1 MLIGIV
7 GNGFVGKATKLLKS
21 PSINILVYDIRPEA
35 CEPTGTTLEDLEKCD
50 LVFYCLPT
58 PMNHHGKCYTKLLED
73 ALPKL
78 QNPFKVIRSTVPV
91 GFSQS
96 IGCYFMPEFLT
107 EANWHDDFINTTHW
121 VFGLLVGEQY
131 KEQNSEFARRIE
143 KLFNTSCHE
152 GLIAS
157 SKTCFVTNSEAEMVK
172 HIKNCY
178 LSAKV
183 GIMNELYDFCQAKNV
198 NYDNIKRY
206 LLLDPR
212 IGNTHLNVPGYA
224 GLRGFGG
231 TCFPKDTHSLY
242 SQFQEAGVPSI
253 IYQSILD
260 RNDNIDRPQREW
272 TLDKWR
278 TTIPATKPIS
288 LVTGGAGFLGSN
300 LCQRLLREG
309 HIVICL
315 DNLQTG
321 NKKNIE
327 EFLTNPDFLFKYADI
342 TDKQYLPHVDYIW
355 HLACPAS
362 PPKYQE
368 DGYKTLQTS
377 LLGTMNVLELARV
390 HNCPLLFT
398 STSEVYGDPI
408 EHPQRESYWGN
419 VNPVGPRSCY
429 DEGKRCAETLI
440 YEYRKKHKKLADK
453 LKIVRI
459 FNTYGPK
466 MDINDGRVITNYIKS
481 YLHGNPVT
489 VYGDGSQ
496 TRSFCYVSD
505 MIDGFMKMMLSSEV
519 GPINLGNPDSEL
531 TMLELKNTLDIIT
544 EKITIKKL
552 DIVNEPLPEN
562 DPRQRKPD
570 ITLAKE
576 RLDWTPKI
584 VISDGLNKTINYFIN
599 LSQNK

>member
-1 MLIGIV
+1 MIIGIV

-35 CEPTGTTLEDLEKCD
+35 CEPPGTTLEDLEKCD

-58 PMNHHGKCYTKLLED
+58 PMNHNGKCYTGLLEQ
-73 ALPKL
+73 AIPKIK
-78 QNPFKVIRSTVPV
+78 NPFKVIRSTVPV

-96 IGCYFMPEFLT
+96 QGSFFMPEFLT
-107 EANWHDDFINTTHW
+107 EANWRDDFINSTHW
-121 VFGLLVGEQY
+121 VFGVLQGDEN
-131 KEQNSEFARRIE
+131 KELNNEFIRRIE
-143 KLFNTSCHE
+143 ILFTTSTHE
-152 GLIAS
+152 GLIHS
-157 SKTCFVTNSEAEMVK
+157 DKTYFISNNEAEMLKLV
-172 HIKNCY
+172 KNCY

-183 GIMNELYDFCQAKNV
+183 GIMNELYDFCQAKGVIYENV
-198 NYDNIKRY
+198 KRL

-212 IGNTHLNVPGYA
+212 IGTTHMNVPGYG

-231 TCFPKDTHSLY
+231 TCFPKDTHSIY
-242 SQFQEAGVPSI
+242 SQFQEAGVQSI

-260 RNDNIDRPQREW
+260 RNDNLDRPQREW
-272 TLDKWR
+272 ATDKWR
-278 TTIPATKPIS
+278 TTIPANKPIS

-300 LCQRLLREG
+300 LCGRLLSEG

-315 DNLQTG
+315 DNLHTG
-321 NKKNIE
+321 SPKNIE
-327 EFLTNPDFLFKYADI
+327 EFLDNPDFLFKKADI
-342 TDKQYLPHVDYIW
+342 TDKQYFSHIDYIW

-377 LLGTMNVLELARV
+377 ILGTMNVLELARV
-390 HNCPLLFT
+390 HKCPLLFT
-398 STSEVYGDPI
+398 STSEVYGDPS
-408 EHPQRESYWGN
+408 EHPQRETYWGN

-440 YEYRKKHKKLADK
+440 YEYRKRQPELANR

-466 MDINDGRVITNYIKS
+466 MDIDDGRVITNYIKC
-481 YLHGNPVT
+481 YLENRPIT

-496 TRSFCYVSD
+496 TRSFCYVD
-505 MIDGFMKMMLSSEV
+505 DLINGLVNMMYSNEV

-531 TMLELKNTLDIIT
+531 TMLELKHELERIT
-544 EKITIKKL
+544 NKKTE
-552 DIVNEPLPEN
+552 VEYRRLPEN
-562 DPRQRKPD
+562 DPKQRKPD
-570 ITLAKE
+570 ITLARE
-576 RLDWTPKI
+576 RLDWNPS
-584 VISDGLNKTINYFIN
+584 VLLRDGLKRTIDYFI
-599 LSQNK
+599 

>member
-1 MLIGIV
+1 MIIGII

-35 CEPTGTTLEDLEKCD
+35 CEPPGTTLEDLEKCD

-73 ALPKL
+73 AIPKL
-78 QNPFKVIRSTVPV
+78 KNPFKVIRSTVPV

-96 IGCYFMPEFLT
+96 MDCYFMPEFLT
-107 EANWHDDFINTTHW
+107 EANWRDDFINSTHW
-121 VFGLLVGEQY
+121 VFGLLAGEQY
-131 KEQNSEFARRIE
+131 KEQNSEFSRRIE
-143 KLFNTSCHE
+143 YLFETSKHE
-152 GLIAS
+152 GLIVS
-157 SKTCFVTNSEAEMVK
+157 SKTNFLINSEAEMLKLV
-172 HIKNCY
+172 KNCY

-198 NYDNIKRY
+198 NYENVKRF

-212 IGNTHLNVPGYA
+212 IGTTHMNVPGYA

-242 SQFQEAGVPSI
+242 SQFQEAGVHSV

-260 RNDNIDRPQREW
+260 RNDNLDRPQREW
-272 TLDKWR
+272 AVDKWR
-278 TTIPATKPIS
+278 TTIPANKPIS

-300 LCQRLLREG
+300 LCERLLHEG

-342 TDKQYLPHVDYIW
+342 TNKQYFPHIDYIW

-362 PPKYQE
+362 PPKYQA

-390 HNCPLLFT
+390 HNCHLLFS
-398 STSEVYGDPI
+398 STSEVYGDPT

-419 VNPVGPRSCY
+419 VNPVGSRSCY

-440 YEYRKKHKKLADK
+440 YEYRKKHPQLSDK

-466 MDINDGRVITNYIKS
+466 MDINDGRVITNYIKY
-481 YLHGNPVT
+481 YLESRPIT
-489 VYGDGSQ
+489 IYGDGTQ

-505 MIDGFMKMMLSSEV
+505 MIDGFIKMMFSNEV
-519 GPINLGNPDSEL
+519 GPINLGNPDTEFTMIGLKTVLESITCKKSE
-531 TMLELKNTLDIIT
+531 
-544 EKITIKKL
+544 
-552 DIVNEPLPEN
+552 IVYQQLPEN

-570 ITLAKE
+570 ITLAETK
-576 RLDWTPKI
+576 LDWHPI
-584 VISDGLNKTINYFIN
+584 VNLTTGLKKTIDYFSSPAAGI
-599 LSQNK
+599 L

>member
-1 MLIGIV
+1 MLIGII

-35 CEPTGTTLEDLEKCD
+35 CEPPGTSLQDLEKCD

-73 ALPKL
+73 AIPRL
-78 QNPFKVIRSTVPV
+78 QNKFKVIRSTVPV
-91 GFSQS
+91 GFCQSQ
-96 IGCYFMPEFLT
+96 GCFFMPEFLT
-107 EANWHDDFINTTHW
+107 EANWYDDFVKSTHW
-121 VFGLLVGEQY
+121 VFGLLEGEY
-131 KEQNSEFARRIE
+131 NKEFNKEFIRRIE
-143 KLFNTSCHE
+143 SLFTTSCHE
-152 GLIAS
+152 GLIS
-157 SKTCFVTNSEAEMVK
+157 TNKTLFITNNEAEMLKLV
-172 HIKNCY
+172 KNCY

-198 NYDNIKRY
+198 NYENIKKL

-212 IGNTHLNVPGYA
+212 IGSTHLNVPGNDE
-224 GLRGFGG
+224 LRGFGG

-242 SQFQEAGVPSI
+242 SQFQEAGIPSI

-260 RNDNIDRPQREW
+260 RNDNVDRPEREW
-272 TLDKWR
+272 AVDKWR
-278 TTIPATKPIS
+278 TTIPTNKPIS

-300 LCQRLLREG
+300 LCAQLLEKG

-321 NKKNIE
+321 SINNLAD
-327 EFLTNPDFLFKYADI
+327 FNNNPDFLFKKADI
-342 TDKQYLPHVDYIW
+342 TNKQYFPHIDFIW

-377 LLGTMNVLELARV
+377 ILGTMNMLDLARV
-390 HNCPLLFT
+390 HNCSLLFS
-398 STSEVYGDPI
+398 STSEVYGDPQK
-408 EHPQRESYWGN
+408 HPQDETYWGN

-440 YEYRKKHKKLADK
+440 YEFRKKHVELANK

-466 MDINDGRVITNYIKS
+466 MDINDGRVITNYIKCFQEKK
-481 YLHGNPVT
+481 PIT
-489 VYGDGSQ
+489 VYGDGTQ
-496 TRSFCYVSD
+496 TRSFCYVDD
-505 MIDGFMKMMLSSEV
+505 MINGLIKMMFSTEV
-519 GPINLGNPDSEL
+519 GPINLGNPDHEL
-531 TMLELKNTLDIIT
+531 TMLELKKLI
-544 EKITIKKL
+544 EKITCNNLEL
-552 DIVNEPLPEN
+552 DFQQLPEN
-562 DPRQRKPD
+562 DPAQRKPD
-570 ITLAKE
+570 IKLAAEKLSWKPTVNIEKGLKITL
-576 RLDWTPKI
+576 
-584 VISDGLNKTINYFIN
+584 NYFM
-599 LSQNK
+599 NKIDLK

>member
-1 MLIGIV
+1 MIVGII

-35 CEPTGTTLEDLEKCD
+35 CEPQGTTLEDLEICD
-50 LVFYCLPT
+50 IVFYCLPT
-58 PMNHHGKCYTKLLED
+58 PMNHHGKCYTKLIEESI
-73 ALPKL
+73 PKL
-78 QNPFKVIRSTVPV
+78 KNPFKVIRSTVPV

-96 IGCYFMPEFLT
+96 QKCFFMPEFLT
-107 EANWHDDFINTTHW
+107 ELNWRDDFINSTHW
-121 VFGLLVGEQY
+121 VFGVLQGEEN
-131 KEQNSEFARRIE
+131 KRLNNEFCSKID
-143 KLFNTSCHE
+143 KLFNISCHE
-152 GLIAS
+152 GLIHS
-157 SKTCFVTNSEAEMVK
+157 SKTHFISNSEAEMLK
-172 HIKNCY
+172 IIKNCY

-183 GIMNELYDFCQAKNV
+183 GIMNEIYDFCQAKNV
-198 NYDNIKRY
+198 NYENVKKF
-206 LLLDPR
+206 LSLDPR
-212 IGNTHLNVPGYA
+212 IGNTHLNVPGYS

-272 TLDKWR
+272 SVDKWR
-278 TTIPATKPIS
+278 TTIPADRPIS

-300 LCQRLLREG
+300 LCARLLREG

-321 NKKNIE
+321 SMKNIE
-327 EFLTNPDFLFKYADI
+327 EFLENPDFLFKLADI
-342 TDKQYLPHVDYIW
+342 TNKQYFPHIDYIW

-362 PPKYQE
+362 PPKYQD
-368 DGYKTLQTS
+368 DGYKTLKTS
-377 LLGTMNVLELARV
+377 ILGTMNVLELASV
-390 HNCPLLFT
+390 HNCSLLFS
-398 STSEVYGDPI
+398 STSEIYGDPI

-419 VNPVGPRSCY
+419 VNPVGSRSCY

-440 YEYRKKHKKLADK
+440 YEYRKKHPKLSDR

-466 MDINDGRVITNYIKS
+466 MDINDGRVITNYIKC
-481 YLHGNPVT
+481 YLEGRPIT

-505 MIDGFMKMMLSSEV
+505 MIDGFMKMMLSNEI
-519 GPINLGNPDSEL
+519 GPINLGNPYTEFTLIQLKDEL
-531 TMLELKNTLDIIT
+531 
-544 EKITIKKL
+544 EKIICKKL
-552 DIVNEPLPEN
+552 DIINEPLPEN

-576 RLDWTPKI
+576 KLDWDP
-584 VISDGLNKTINYFIN
+584 VVLLSVGLKQTLNYLMYKN
-599 LSQNK
+599 QNNTK

>member
-1 MLIGIV
+1 MLIGII

-21 PSINILVYDIRPEA
+21 HSIKVLVYDIRPEA
-35 CEPTGTTLEDLEKCD
+35 CEPPGTTLEDLETCD

-58 PMNHHGKCYTKLLED
+58 PMNHHGECYTKLLED
-73 ALPKL
+73 AIPKL

-96 IGCYFMPEFLT
+96 VGCFFMPEFLT
-107 EANWHDDFINTTHW
+107 EANWHDDFINSNHW
-121 VFGLLVGEQY
+121 VLGLLVGDQN
-131 KEQNSEFARRIE
+131 KELNREFCSRIE
-143 KLFNTSCHE
+143 KLFETSFHE
-152 GLIAS
+152 GLIVS
-157 SKTCFVTNSEAEMVK
+157 SKTCFLTNSDAEMLKLV
-172 HIKNCY
+172 KNCY

-183 GIMNELYDFCQAKNV
+183 GIMNELYDLCQAKNV
-198 NYDNIKRY
+198 NYENVKRF

-212 IGNTHLNVPGYA
+212 IGTTHLNVPGYA

-242 SQFQEAGVPSI
+242 SQFQEAGVQSV

-260 RNDNIDRPQREW
+260 RNDNLDRPQREW
-272 TLDKWR
+272 AVDKWR

-300 LCQRLLREG
+300 LCERLLSEG

-327 EFLTNPDFLFKYADI
+327 EFLENPDFLFKYADI
-342 TDKQYLPHVDYIW
+342 TNKQYFPHIDYIW

-362 PPKYQE
+362 PPKYQA

-390 HNCPLLFT
+390 HNCQLLFS
-398 STSEVYGDPI
+398 STSEVYGDPT

-419 VNPVGPRSCY
+419 VNSVGPRSCY

-440 YEYRKKHKKLADK
+440 YEYRKKHPQLSDK

-466 MDINDGRVITNYIKS
+466 MDINDGRVITNYIKY
-481 YLHGNPVT
+481 YLESRPIT
-489 VYGDGSQ
+489 IYGDGTQ

-505 MIDGFMKMMLSSEV
+505 MIDGFIKMMFSKEV
-519 GPINLGNPDSEL
+519 GPINLGNPDTEF
-531 TMLELKNTLDIIT
+531 TMLDLKIVLEEIT
-544 EKITIKKL
+544 NKKL
-552 DIVNEPLPEN
+552 ELVNEPLPEN
-562 DPRQRKPD
+562 DPHQRKPD
-570 ITLAKE
+570 ITLAKSK
-576 RLDWTPKI
+576 LDWHPT
-584 VISDGLNKTINYFIN
+584 VSLTTGLQQTIDYFSSPAAGI
-599 LSQNK
+599 L

>member
-1 MLIGIV
+1 MLIGII

-21 PSINILVYDIRPEA
+21 PSINILTYDIRPEA
-35 CEPTGTTLEDLEKCD
+35 CEPLGTKLEDLEKCD

-58 PMNHHGKCYTKLLED
+58 PLNHHGKCYTKLLED
-73 ALPKL
+73 TIPKL
-78 QNPFKVIRSTVPV
+78 HNPFKVIRSTVPV

-96 IGCYFMPEFLT
+96 QNCFFMPEFLT
-107 EANWHDDFINTTHW
+107 EANWHDDFINSTHW
-121 VFGLLVGEQY
+121 VFGLLQGEQN
-131 KEQNSEFARRIE
+131 KTLNNEFTNKIE
-143 KLFNTSCHE
+143 KLFNTSANE
-152 GLIAS
+152 GLIVS
-157 SKTCFVTNSEAEMVK
+157 NKTCFISNNEAEMLKLV
-172 HIKNCY
+172 KNCY

-183 GIMNELYDFCQAKNV
+183 GIMNEIYDLCRAKDV
-198 NYDNIKRY
+198 NYNNVKKF

-212 IGNTHLNVPGYA
+212 IGSTHMNVPGYS

-242 SQFQEAGVPSI
+242 TQFQEASVPSI
-253 IYQSILD
+253 IFQSILD

-272 TLDKWR
+272 AVDKWR
-278 TTIPATKPIS
+278 TTIPADKPIS

-300 LCQRLLREG
+300 LCARLLQEG

-321 NKKNIE
+321 NNKNIT

-342 TDKQYLPHVDYIW
+342 TNKQYFPHIDYIW

-377 LLGTMNVLELARV
+377 ILGTMNVLELARV
-390 HNCPLLFT
+390 HNCPLLFS
-398 STSEVYGDPI
+398 STSEVYGDPL

-440 YEYRKKHKKLADK
+440 YEYRKKHPHLADK

-459 FNTYGPK
+459 FNTYGPN
-466 MDINDGRVITNYIKS
+466 MDIDDGRVVTNYIKC
-481 YLHGNPVT
+481 YLESRPIT
-489 VYGDGSQ
+489 VYGDVSQ

-505 MIDGFMKMMLSSEV
+505 MIDGFIKMMNSIEV
-519 GPINLGNPDSEL
+519 GPINLGNPNTEFTMIQLKEEL
-531 TMLELKNTLDIIT
+531 ENITNT
-544 EKITIKKL
+544 KL
-552 DIVNEPLPEN
+552 DVVYEPLPIN

-570 ITLAKE
+570 ITLAREKLNWE
-576 RLDWTPKI
+576 PK
-584 VISDGLNKTINYFIN
+584 IN
-599 LSQNK
+599 LSEGLKKTLEYFKKTIDK

>member
-1 MLIGIV
+1 MKIGII

-21 PSINILVYDIRPEA
+21 PSIHILVYDIRPEA
-35 CEPTGTTLEDLEKCD
+35 CEPLGTNLEDLENCD
-50 LVFYCLPT
+50 IVFYCLPT

-73 ALPKL
+73 AIPKL
-78 QNPFKVIRSTVPV
+78 KNPFKVIRSTVPV
-91 GFSQS
+91 GFCQSQN
-96 IGCYFMPEFLT
+96 CFFMPEFLT
-107 EANWHDDFINTTHW
+107 EANWRDDFINSTHW
-121 VFGLLVGEQY
+121 VFGVLQGHQN
-131 KEQNSEFARRIE
+131 KELNNEFNRRIE
-143 KLFNTSCHE
+143 KLFNTSAHE
-152 GLIAS
+152 GLIHS
-157 SKTCFVTNSEAEMVK
+157 SKTYFISNNEAEMLKLV
-172 HIKNCY
+172 KNCY

-198 NYDNIKRY
+198 SYENLKKF
-206 LLLDPR
+206 LSFDPR
-212 IGNTHLNVPGYA
+212 IGNTHLNVPGYG

-272 TLDKWR
+272 SVDKWR
-278 TTIPATKPIS
+278 TTIPADKPIS

-300 LCQRLLREG
+300 LCSRLLEQG

-321 NKKNIE
+321 NKKNVE
-327 EFLTNPDFLFKYADI
+327 EFQDNPDFLFKLADI
-342 TDKQYLPHVDYIW
+342 TNKQYFPHIDYIW

-377 LLGTMNVLELARV
+377 ILGTMNVLELARV
-390 HNCPLLFT
+390 HNCSLLFS

-440 YEYRKKHKKLADK
+440 YEYRKKHPQLSDK

-466 MDINDGRVITNYIKS
+466 MDINDGRVITNYIKC
-481 YLHGNPVT
+481 YLEGRPIT

-505 MIDGFMKMMLSSEV
+505 LIDGFIKMMFSSQV
-519 GPINLGNPDSEL
+519 GPINLGNPDTEF
-531 TMLELKNTLDIIT
+531 TMLQLKDEL
-544 EKITIKKL
+544 EKITSKKL
-552 DIVNEPLPEN
+552 EIISEPLPEN

-570 ITLAKE
+570 ITLAVDK
-576 RLDWTPKI
+576 LDWNPRI
-584 VISDGLNKTINYFIN
+584 LLSEGLKNTLDYFMNKH
-599 LSQNK
+599 

>member
-1 MLIGIV
+1 MLIGII

-35 CEPTGTTLEDLEKCD
+35 CEPPGIRLEDLEKCD

-58 PMNHHGKCYTKLLED
+58 PMNHHGKCYTGLLEQ
-73 ALPKL
+73 AIPKL
-78 QNPFKVIRSTVPV
+78 KNPFKVIRSTVSV

-96 IGCYFMPEFLT
+96 QNCFFMPEFLT
-107 EANWHDDFINTTHW
+107 EANWRDDFINSTHW
-121 VFGLLVGEQY
+121 VFGVLQGDKN
-131 KEQNSEFARRIE
+131 KELNNEFIRRIQ
-143 KLFNTSCHE
+143 KLFTTSTHE
-152 GLIAS
+152 GLIHS
-157 SKTCFVTNSEAEMVK
+157 DKIYFISNNEAEMLKIV
-172 HIKNCY
+172 KNCY

-183 GIMNELYDFCQAKNV
+183 GIMNELYDFCQAKGV
-198 NYDNIKRY
+198 IYENIKKF

-212 IGNTHLNVPGYA
+212 IGNTHMNVPGYG

-242 SQFQEAGVPSI
+242 SQFQEAGVQSI

-260 RNDNIDRPQREW
+260 RNENIDRPQREW
-272 TLDKWR
+272 TTDKWR

-300 LCQRLLREG
+300 LCGRLLSEG

-315 DNLQTG
+315 DNLYTG
-321 NKKNIE
+321 SDKNIE
-327 EFLTNPDFLFKYADI
+327 EFLENPDFLFKKADI
-342 TDKQYLPHVDYIW
+342 TDKQYFPHIDYIW

-377 LLGTMNVLELARV
+377 ILGTMNVLELARV
-390 HNCPLLFT
+390 HKCPLLFS
-398 STSEVYGDPI
+398 STSEVYGDPS
-408 EHPQRESYWGN
+408 EHPQRETYWGN

-440 YEYRKKHKKLADK
+440 YEYRKRQPELADR

-466 MDINDGRVITNYIKS
+466 MDIDDGRVITNYIKC
-481 YLHGNPVT
+481 YLENRPIT

-496 TRSFCYVSD
+496 TRSFCYVD
-505 MIDGFMKMMLSSEV
+505 DLINGLLKMMFSNEV

-531 TMLELKNTLDIIT
+531 TMLELKHELERITNKTL
-544 EKITIKKL
+544 E
-552 DIVNEPLPEN
+552 VEYMRLPEN
-562 DPRQRKPD
+562 DPKQRKPD
-570 ITLAKE
+570 ITLAGE
-576 RLDWTPKI
+576 RLDWKPI
-584 VISDGLNKTINYFIN
+584 VLLRDGLKKTLDYFI
-599 LSQNK
+599 